1 MSIVPVVTQPPA
13 YYTSR
18 AKDTPEERQEVEAT
32 MKRAGCNRVEHKPD
46 PQTGVLRS
54 YGYPQ

>member
-1 MSIVPVVTQPPA
+1 MTIVPAVERPPA
-13 YYTSR
+13 YFTSR
-18 AKDTPEERQEVEAT
+18 AKDTPAERQEVET
-32 MKRAGCNRVEHKPD
+32 IMKRAGCNRVKHEVD